1 MKRRKTRWNK
11 SRLVLVLNL
20 IGWESGA
27 SFQNQPQGEV
37 LAILSDAKAHIYL
50 KFPYVLSFLPSW
62 FVFSGG

>member
-1 MKRRKTRWNK
+1 MEQIA
-11 SRLVLVLNL
+11 
-20 IGWESGA
+20 IGLSFESDWLRESGA

-37 LAILSDAKAHIYL
+37 LAILSDTKAHIYL